1 LFVVNLIQQNEFIE
15 VFFKKMKKK
24 LSGALCAAKS
34 SMAGMPDGK
43 AGKTV
48 AVIYNEPAPELY
60 VKKALPNFVN
70 LNFIPYFEVDNNTPM
85 EEYEIFAQKIKM
97 RGFHCYTLNVMDD
110 FHLLINKLTEHRPDV
125 IFNFVELFFN
135 KPKLEMNVTGLF
147 ELLEIPFTGAP
158 PLALANCQSK
168 VFTKR
173 LLSSYGITTPNF
185 QLIKTFSDLP
195 DGIVLSSNFPAD
207 GKAGNYKHSIRFPI
221 IVKPAFEDASVGID
235 FNAVVY
241 NNSEL
246 NAKINYIFSEF
257 KQAALI
263 EEFIEG
269 RELNVAVMGDE
280 NPVVLPISEID
291 FSAMPDHFPNIVSY
305 QAKWDQMHEAYHKTI
320 PICPAILT
328 KKIQA
333 KAEKIALTA
342 FKAMGV
348 RDYARI
354 DMRLSKNNELFV
366 LEVNPNPDLTEGAGF
381 MRSAEAAGFSY
392 DEVLEKII
400 QFALLRGE
408 KNKTFAKSHPIQ
420 ARIK

>member
-1 LFVVNLIQQNEFIE
+1 MN
-15 VFFKKMKKK
+15 KK
-24 LSGALCAAKS
+24 LSGAKGATKS
-34 SMAGMPDGK
+34 HK
-43 AGKTV
+43 AEKTV

-60 VKKALPNFVN
+60 VKKALPNFEN
-70 LNFIPYFEVDNNTPM
+70 LNFIPYFEIEDKTPM
-85 EEYEIFAQKIKM
+85 EEYEIFAQKIEM
-97 RGFHCYTLNVMDD
+97 RGYNCYTLNVMDD

-135 KPKLEMNVTGLF
+135 NPKLEMNVTGLF

-173 LLSSYGITTPNF
+173 LLSCYGITTPNF
-185 QLIKTFSDLP
+185 QLIKTFSE
-195 DGIVLSSNFPAD
+195 
-207 GKAGNYKHSIRFPI
+207 NYKHSLRFPI

-235 FNAVVY
+235 YNAVVY

-257 KQAALI
+257 KQAVLI
-263 EEFIEG
+263 EEYIDG

-305 QAKWDQMHEAYHKTI
+305 QAKWDPMHEAYHKTI
-320 PICPAILT
+320 PICPAILP

-366 LEVNPNPDLTEGAGF
+366 LEVNPNPDLTESAGF
-381 MRSAEAAGFSY
+381 MRSAEAAGLAY
-392 DEVLEKII
+392 DEVLEKLI

-408 KNKTFAKSHPIQ
+408 KYKS
-420 ARIK
+420 RFKSIKKPSKN

>member
-1 LFVVNLIQQNEFIE
+1 LFIVNLIQQNEFIE

-24 LSGALCAAKS
+24 QLRGGITKMKTAKP
-34 SMAGMPDGK
+34 GLP
-43 AGKTV
+43 TV
-48 AVIYNEPAPELY
+48 AIIYNEPEPELY
-60 VKKALPNFVN
+60 VKKSPSNFDN
-70 LNFIPYFEVDNNTPM
+70 LNFIPYFEVENTTPM
-85 EEYEIFAQKIKM
+85 EDYETFAKIIEM
-97 RGFHCYTLNVMDD
+97 RGFNCSTVNLKDD
-110 FHLLINKLTEHRPDV
+110 FHLLVDELTKNRPDV
-125 IFNFVELFFN
+125 IFNFVELFYN
-135 KPKLEMNVTGLF
+135 NPKLEMNVTGIY
-147 ELLEIPFTGAP
+147 ELLEIPYTGAP

-173 LLSSYGITTPNF
+173 LLGSYGIKTANF
-185 QLIKTFSDLP
+185 ELIKTF
-195 DGIVLSSNFPAD
+195 AER
-207 GKAGNYKHSIRFPI
+207 YKHSLRFPI
-221 IVKPAFEDASVGID
+221 IVKPAYEDASVGID
-235 FNAVVY
+235 FNAVVH

-291 FSAMPDHFPNIVSY
+291 FSAMPDHLPNIVSY

-320 PICPAILT
+320 PICPAVLP

-333 KAEKIALTA
+333 KAEKIALAA
-342 FKAMGV
+342 FKVMGV

-354 DMRLSKNNELFV
+354 DMRLSKDNELFV

-381 MRSAEAAGFSY
+381 MRSAEAAGLTY
-392 DEVLEKII
+392 DEVLEKLVR
-400 QFALLRGE
+400 FALLRGE
-408 KNKTFAKSHPIQ
+408 KAHP
-420 ARIK
+420 RPFPKGRGV

>member
-1 LFVVNLIQQNEFIE
+1 
-15 VFFKKMKKK
+15 MKKK
-24 LSGALCAAKS
+24 Q
-34 SMAGMPDGK
+34 
-43 AGKTV
+43 TI
-48 AVIYNEPAPELY
+48 AVIYNEPSPELY
-60 VKKALPNFVN
+60 VKRDIPNLEK
-70 LNFIPYFEVDNNTPM
+70 LNFIPYFEIEDKTPM
-85 EEYEIFAQKIKM
+85 EEYEVFAQKIRA
-97 RGFHCYTLNVMDD
+97 RGFDCYTLNVMDD
-110 FHLLINKLTEHRPDV
+110 FHKLIDHLTEHRPDV
-125 IFNFVELFFN
+125 IFNFVELFHN
-135 KPKLEMNVTGLF
+135 NPKLEMNVTGIF

-173 LLSSYGITTPNF
+173 LLGSYGITTADF
-185 QLIKTFSDLP
+185 QLIKTFSE
-195 DGIVLSSNFPAD
+195 
-207 GKAGNYKHSIRFPI
+207 KYKHSLRFPI
-221 IVKPAFEDASVGID
+221 IVKPAYEDASVGID
-235 FNAVVY
+235 YNAVVH

-291 FSAMPDHFPNIVSY
+291 FSEMPDHLANIVSY
-305 QAKWDQMHEAYHKTI
+305 QAKWDPMHEAYHKTI
-320 PICPAILT
+320 PICPAMLP

-354 DMRLSKNNELFV
+354 DMRLSKDNELFV

-381 MRSAEAAGFSY
+381 MRSAEAAGIEY
-392 DEVLEKII
+392 DEMLEKII

-408 KNKTFAKSHPIQ
+408 KYKSRYKSIKRPLNKN
-420 ARIK
+420 

>member
-1 LFVVNLIQQNEFIE
+1 MN
-15 VFFKKMKKK
+15 KK
-24 LSGALCAAKS
+24 LNNASNAAKS
-34 SMAGMPDGK
+34 DQER
-43 AGKTV
+43 KTV

-60 VKKALPNFVN
+60 VKRALPNLEK
-70 LNFIPYFEVDNNTPM
+70 LNFIPYFEIEDKTPM
-85 EEYEIFAQKIKM
+85 EEYEVFAQKIES
-97 RGFHCYTLNVMDD
+97 RGFNCYTLNLMDD

-135 KPKLEMNVTGLF
+135 NPKLEMNVTGIY

-173 LLSSYGITTPNF
+173 MLSSYGITTPEF
-185 QLIKTFSDLP
+185 QLIKTFSE
-195 DGIVLSSNFPAD
+195 
-207 GKAGNYKHSIRFPI
+207 NYKHSLRFPI

-235 FNAVVY
+235 FNAVVH

-246 NAKINYIFSEF
+246 TAKINYIFNEF

-263 EEFIEG
+263 EEYIDG

-280 NPVVLPISEID
+280 NPMVLPISEID
-291 FSAMPDHFPNIVSY
+291 FSGMPDHFPNIVSY
-305 QAKWDQMHEAYHKTI
+305 QAKWDPLHEAYHKTI
-320 PICPAILT
+320 PICPAILP

-354 DMRLSKNNELFV
+354 DMRLSTNNELFV
-366 LEVNPNPDLTEGAGF
+366 LEVNPNPDLTESAGF
-381 MRSAEAAGFSY
+381 MRSAEAAGFAY
-392 DEVLEKII
+392 DEVLEKLI
-400 QFALLRGE
+400 QFALVRGE
-408 KNKTFAKSHPIQ
+408 KYKSRFKT
-420 ARIK
+420 IKKPSKKN

>member
-1 LFVVNLIQQNEFIE
+1 
-15 VFFKKMKKK
+15 MKKK
-24 LSGALCAAKS
+24 Q
-34 SMAGMPDGK
+34 
-43 AGKTV
+43 TV
-48 AVIYNEPAPELY
+48 AVIYNEPSPELY
-60 VKKALPNFVN
+60 VKRDVPNLEK
-70 LNFIPYFEVDNNTPM
+70 LNFIPYFEIEDKTPM
-85 EEYEIFAQKIKM
+85 EEYEVFAQKIEA
-97 RGFHCYTLNVMDD
+97 RGYNCYTLNLMDD
-110 FHLLINKLTEHRPDV
+110 FHLLINRLTEDRPDV
-125 IFNFVELFFN
+125 IFNFVELFHN
-135 KPKLEMNVTGLF
+135 NPKLEMNVTGIF

-173 LLSSYGITTPNF
+173 MLSSYGIATPEF
-185 QLIKTFSDLP
+185 QLIKTFSE
-195 DGIVLSSNFPAD
+195 
-207 GKAGNYKHSIRFPI
+207 KYKHSLRFPI

-235 FNAVVY
+235 YNAVVH
-241 NNSEL
+241 NKAEL
-246 NAKINYIFSEF
+246 NAKINYIFGEF

-263 EEFIEG
+263 EEFIDG

-305 QAKWDQMHEAYHKTI
+305 QAKWDPLHEAYHKTI
-320 PICPAILT
+320 PICPSILP

-354 DMRLSKNNELFV
+354 DMRLSKDNELFV

-381 MRSAEAAGFSY
+381 MRSVEAAGIEY
-392 DEVLEKII
+392 DEMLEKII

-408 KNKTFAKSHPIQ
+408 KYKNHGKV
-420 ARIK
+420 IKKPSKKN